1 MSLAPNLPL
10 AAVNSQS
17 TSQLALVSTPPLLLS
32 KNTIIMTKRQD
43 TGKSHICL
51 ASDITSPL
59 SQAAVLDPSCLHFG
73 NYCDLLAFEGILDR
87 KENMDLGFQPIG
99 GERIAISNQ
108 MMFRAA
114 VAYQVDRK
122 FDMVTFS
129 AAVAMAT

>member
-1 MSLAPNLPL
+1 
-10 AAVNSQS
+10 
-17 TSQLALVSTPPLLLS
+17 
-32 KNTIIMTKRQD
+32 MTKRQD

-51 ASDITSPL
+51 ASDITSPR

-73 NYCDLLAFEGILDR
+73 NYCDLLASEGILDR
-87 KENMDLGFQPIG
+87 KEYMDLGFQPIG
-99 GERIAISNQ
+99 GERIPISNQ

-129 AAVAMAT
+129 AAVAVAT